1 MRKVLAIFFLLIFV
15 IPVVTVALLVLPI
28 RAMILDRNFYAQV
41 LSGEHLSNLIQ
52 DSPTFP
58 LKLEMPV
65 QLNQATLDALFA
77 VIKTTVSPQYLDSQ
91 IKPII
96 DNGLNLLEGKTNTL
110 EIKLDLKPLKSG
122 VLVEKKDEILQ
133 VISQTIPVC
142 TAGQQPSQ
150 TNVGICRPA
159 GVSLESFNQTFIT
172 PALTQLLQ
180 ALPDE
185 YPLVPQT
192 TIPLERAFFWTTFLP
207 GLSLP
212 NFLSLVVVIVA
223 LKALL
228 LWFLAALIAGS
239 SWSIRLKW
247 LGGALIV
254 PALIVLFLAVLIQI
268 ISSTFLINLALSRLS
283 QVQLAPELKNSLL
296 GLFQSIT
303 SLVAAPF
310 FISGGITFGSAIIL
324 IVLGSIAKPKW
335 VEPDPTIQP

>member
-1 MRKVLAIFFLLIFV
+1 
-15 IPVVTVALLVLPI
+15 
-28 RAMILDRNFYAQV
+28 
-41 LSGEHLSNLIQ
+41 
-52 DSPTFP
+52 
-58 LKLEMPV
+58 
-65 QLNQATLDALFA
+65 
-77 VIKTTVSPQYLDSQ
+77 
-91 IKPII
+91 
-96 DNGLNLLEGKTNTL
+96 
-110 EIKLDLKPLKSG
+110 
-122 VLVEKKDEILQ
+122 
-133 VISQTIPVC
+133 
-142 TAGQQPSQ
+142 
-150 TNVGICRPA
+150 
-159 GVSLESFNQTFIT
+159 
-172 PALTQLLQ
+172 LLQ

-324 IVLGSIAKPKW
+324 ILGSIAKPKW